1 MASTV
6 GYRLLVP
13 EPTAAVSRIYF
24 HAKEDEAE
32 VLGSERAHCSV
43 MCSDL
48 LWLSLGIRY
57 ESSPILPRLLA
68 LFPESHHLRTV
79 PLKPDASVPLA
90 WVRAALGGMGDA
102 TLSVDGE
109 QVSAFTLALNT
120 AARLGDPM
128 RLLARVHGQCEIHGW
143 VEGRNR
149 NWLASRIEEARKA
162 NLLRAGTGWESVVD
176 LLRAW
181 TSTAKRSFMDDA
193 VVTSYSV
200 CEPFPNA
207 GICKDAGLW
216 TPGADHCGINDAD
229 DEYAPGEPWWDGDE
243 WLDLSADEQWSM
255 GVAALPSRA
264 PEWSPAT
271 WGTLFGSGMTG
282 WDLSE
287 LLHRVEVPS

>member
-32 VLGSERAHCSV
+32 VLGSERAHCGV

-57 ESSPILPRLLA
+57 ESAPGVRRLLA
-68 LFPESHHLRTV
+68 MFPESHYLRTI
-79 PLKPDASVPLA
+79 PFKPDAPILRMVETAVCTDSNL
-90 WVRAALGGMGDA
+90 M
-102 TLSVDGE
+102 VDGE
-109 QVSAFTLALNT
+109 RVDTFTLALNT
-120 AARLGDPM
+120 ACRLGDPM

-162 NLLRAGTGWESVVD
+162 NLLRAGMGWESVVD

-287 LLHRVEVPS
+287 LLNRVEVPS